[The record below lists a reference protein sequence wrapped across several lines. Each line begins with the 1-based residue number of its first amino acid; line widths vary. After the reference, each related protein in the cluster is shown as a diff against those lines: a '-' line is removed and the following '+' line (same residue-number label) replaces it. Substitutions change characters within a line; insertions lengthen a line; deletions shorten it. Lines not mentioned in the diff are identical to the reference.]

1 MGHYDLYARVGSIR
15 ESTARVFACAGATN
29 MASLT
34 ALTGRQHAGS
44 GTGFENW
51 EQNPPP
57 VPGQFLP
64 RFWLRFLLFAGQ
76 FPGRF
81 LVDFQKPIVK
91 IGFENWF

>member
-1 MGHYDLYARVGSIR
+1 MSEHVTIV
-15 ESTARVFACAGATN
+15 STMHV
-29 MASLT
+29 MLV
-34 ALTGRQHAGS
+34 

-64 RFWLRFLLFAGQ
+64 RFWLRFLLFAGR
-76 FPGRF
+76 FPGQF